1 MIKPPQTRREAE
13 KLKPEI
19 LGQYHDLLMT
29 NDIAGFE
36 ALLEIYRVPEE
47 LREEHRRE
55 FTQYAERLL
64 RRKWR
69 GPKWP

>member
-1 MIKPPQTRREAE
+1 MTEPVSTRREAQE
-13 KLKPEI
+13 LTREI

-29 NDIAGFE
+29 NDIAGLE
-36 ALLEIYRVPEE
+36 ELLEEYDVATE
-47 LREEHRRE
+47 LREECRRE

-69 GPKWP
+69 GLKWP